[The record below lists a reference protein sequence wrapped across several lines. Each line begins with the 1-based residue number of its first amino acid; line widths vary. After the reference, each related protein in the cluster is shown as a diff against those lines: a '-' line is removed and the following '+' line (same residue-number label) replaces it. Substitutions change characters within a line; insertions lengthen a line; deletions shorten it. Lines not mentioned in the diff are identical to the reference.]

1 MRPPVRP
8 AAPYLAA
15 LLCACLIAACGG
27 SSHHRSHT
35 HSKVHRQTQTVEV
48 YSSLPLVGPAA
59 PEGRAVRL
67 GIELA
72 LSQAQDRAGD
82 FLVRY
87 RSLNDARPGHGAWAL
102 QATAANARRAATDP
116 AAVVYIGEFD
126 SSASRISL
134 PILNQAGIPQIS
146 PWSPYVGLTRAMGEN
161 VTATG
166 DPGAYYP
173 TSVRTFLRLAPSDAL
188 QAAALLAA
196 ARDAACSRLAVLRS
210 GAGQDYSGELAALL
224 SLERGRFP
232 VRIVSNAP
240 LPKRSATAG
249 NVSPPFALRRYVIS
263 LRTLGAECVAY
274 LGNPSAAAVS
284 AIAAIRAELPRAPV
298 FGSDRLCQ
306 AVFAGGPLRR
316 ALAAAGAGM
325 LDCTLPALPA
335 AGPVLSAFTSAW
347 AIRYGNPPP
356 PGPWGA
362 YGYEAMRL
370 TLRTIAAL
378 GPRGDQRSRLLRA
391 LFAATPQN
399 TLLGSYSFD
408 PSGDSTVR
416 AYGLWAVR
424 ATGPPR
430 LVRVMQP
437 SAS

>member
-8 AAPYLAA
+8 AAPYLAV
-15 LLCACLIAACGG
+15 LCACLIAACGG
-27 SSHHRSHT
+27 SSHHRSRT
-35 HSKVHRQTQTVEV
+35 PRKVHLQAQTVEI
-48 YSSLPLVGPAA
+48 YSSLPLAGQAA
-59 PEGRAVRL
+59 PEGRAIRL

-72 LSQAQDRAGD
+72 LSQADNRAGD

-116 AAVVYIGEFD
+116 AAVAYIGEFD

-146 PWSPYVGLTRAMGEN
+146 PWSPYVGLTRAMGGD

-166 DPGAYYP
+166 DPADYYP
-173 TSVRTFLRLAPSDAL
+173 TSVRTFLRLAPSDAV

-210 GAGQDYSGELAALL
+210 GAGQDYSAELAALL
-224 SLERGRFP
+224 GLERARFP
-232 VRIVSNAP
+232 VRIVSTAP
-240 LPKRSATAG
+240 LTGRSAAALT
-249 NVSPPFALRRYVIS
+249 VSPAFALRRYVIS
-263 LRTLGAECVAY
+263 LRTLGTGCVAY
-274 LGNPSAAAVS
+274 LGNPSAATAS
-284 AIAAIRAELPRAPV
+284 TITAIHAELPRAPV
-298 FGSDRLCQ
+298 FASDRLCQ
-306 AVFAGGPLRR
+306 AMFAGGPLRP
-316 ALAAAGAGM
+316 ALAAAADGL
-325 LDCTLPALPA
+325 LDCTLPAVPA
-335 AGPVLSAFTSAW
+335 AGSVASAFTSAW

-370 TLRTIAAL
+370 TLRTIARL

-391 LFAATPQN
+391 LFAATQQN

-408 PSGDSTVR
+408 ASGDSTVR

-424 ATGPPR
+424 AAGPPR

-437 SAS
+437 SAG